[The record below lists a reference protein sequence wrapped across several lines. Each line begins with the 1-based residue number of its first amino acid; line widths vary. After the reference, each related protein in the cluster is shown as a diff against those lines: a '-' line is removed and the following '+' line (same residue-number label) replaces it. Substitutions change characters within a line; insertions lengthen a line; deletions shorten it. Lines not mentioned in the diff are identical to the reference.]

1 MPGFLGWLSRR
12 LSLHGSMS
20 LASIRRLLRRD
31 AEDEP
36 EHHGILLAT
45 ILLTLWLG
53 IGTAGYVVLERWP
66 VIDGL
71 WMSFLTLT
79 TIGFNEV
86 QPLSTTG
93 RLFSIAFA
101 FIGIGTVA
109 YVAARWAS
117 LLLAGNLIRERQRAR
132 IIRGMRDH
140 YIVCGYGRIGRP
152 LVADLRE
159 ARRSVVVVEKSAD
172 LVRELREDDVPVVHG
187 DATDEDTLLK
197 AGISRA
203 SGLIT
208 GLPSDSVNVFV
219 TLVARELNPDL
230 FILARTNDERNR
242 KKLIQ
247 AGAAHV
253 VAPSNVGALR
263 MTQVIL
269 RPYVDRFLSQ
279 VMKTD
284 DLGMIMEEALVEPGS
299 YLAGKTLQEA
309 RFRQHFDA
317 IVVNVIKGDSMAM
330 QFNPGP
336 RDRIDG
342 GDVLIV
348 LGRHDMIERLR
359 QEGCSAKVQAPS
371 TLNQP

>member
-1 MPGFLGWLSRR
+1 MP
-12 LSLHGSMS
+12 
-20 LASIRRLLRRD
+20 LASIKRLFRREAD
-31 AEDEP
+31 DDP

-45 ILLTLWLG
+45 VLLTLWLAV
-53 IGTAGYVVLERWP
+53 GTAGYVILEGWS

-71 WMSFLTLT
+71 WMTFITLT
-79 TIGFNEV
+79 TIGFNETHT
-86 QPLSTTG
+86 LSTAG
-93 RLFSIAFA
+93 RFFTIAFA

-109 YVAARWAS
+109 YVAARWAR
-117 LLLAGNLIRERQRAR
+117 LLLAGNLIRQRQRAR
-132 IIRGMRDH
+132 IIRGMRNH
-140 YIVCGYGRIGRP
+140 YIVCGYGRIGRQ

-159 ARRSVVVVEKSAD
+159 ARRDVVVVEKSAE
-172 LVRELREDDVPVVHG
+172 LVRELRENDIPVVHG
-187 DATDEDTLLK
+187 DATDEDALLE
-197 AGISRA
+197 AGINRA
-203 SGLIT
+203 SGLIS

-219 TLVARELNPDL
+219 TLVARELKPDL

-263 MTQVIL
+263 MAQVIL

-299 YLAGKTLQEA
+299 FLAGKTLQEA

-317 IVVNVIKGDSMAM
+317 IVINVIKGNTMAM
-330 QFNPGP
+330 RFNPGP
-336 RDRIDG
+336 GDRIDG
-342 GDVLIV
+342 GDILIV
-348 LGRHDMIERLR
+348 LGRQEMLERLR
-359 QEGCSAKVQAPS
+359 QEGCSASVPATTIPS
-371 TLNQP
+371 EA

>member
-1 MPGFLGWLSRR
+1 
-12 LSLHGSMS
+12 MS
-20 LASIRRLLRRD
+20 LVSLKRLLRRD

-45 ILLTLWLG
+45 LLLTLWLAL
-53 IGTAGYVVLERWP
+53 GTAGYVILERWP

-86 QPLSTTG
+86 RPLSTAG

-109 YVAARWAS
+109 YVAARWAR
-117 LLLAGNLIRERQRAR
+117 LLLAGNLIRQRQRAR
-132 IIRGMRDH
+132 IIRSMRNH
-140 YIVCGYGRIGRP
+140 YIVCGYGRIGRQ

-159 ARRSVVVVEKSAD
+159 ARRDVVVVEKSAD
-172 LVRELREDDVPVVHG
+172 LVRELRENDVPVVLG
-187 DATDEDTLLK
+187 DATDENVLLN
-197 AGISRA
+197 AGIAHAR
-203 SGLIT
+203 GLIS

-242 KKLIQ
+242 RKLMQ

-263 MTQVIL
+263 MAQVIL

-284 DLGMIMEEALVEPGS
+284 DLGMIMEEARVEPGS
-299 YLAGKTLQEA
+299 FLAGKTLQEA

-317 IVVNVIKGDSMAM
+317 IVVNVIKGNTMAM
-330 QFNPGP
+330 RFNPGP
-336 RDRIDG
+336 GDRIDG
-342 GDVLIV
+342 GDILIV
-348 LGRHDMIERLR
+348 LGRREMIERLR
-359 QEGCSAKVQAPS
+359 QEGCSAKAPAPS
-371 TLNQP
+371 TPSEA